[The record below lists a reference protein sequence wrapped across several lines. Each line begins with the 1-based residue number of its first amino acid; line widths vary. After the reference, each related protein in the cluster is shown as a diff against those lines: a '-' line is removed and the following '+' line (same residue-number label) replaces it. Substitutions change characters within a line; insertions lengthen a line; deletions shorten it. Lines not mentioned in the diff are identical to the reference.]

1 MLVCPHR
8 FKKKACRP
16 RFFLLALL
24 IGVSVFLGEI
34 SMPLAQPSSVDELIA
49 EGASPKLIVDGFR
62 FTEGPAADA
71 SGNLYFSDIGSNRIH
86 YWNASNQRLST
97 IRENSGGADG
107 LFVDRNGALWVCEL
121 KDKQLT
127 KIDARGAY
135 SVVADSF
142 DDRPF
147 TGPNDLW
154 IDPYGGIYFSDS
166 YGGSQ
171 VRTADHRVFYRAPSG
186 KVNLVVDDF
195 YKSNGLQGS
204 RDGRWLYVSDYIANR
219 VYRYAIKAP
228 GQLGERRVFAEYR
241 CDGMTLD
248 NQSNLYL
255 CTGNAG
261 HGVVV
266 FSSSGKEIGKIQ
278 FPENPANATFGG
290 PDNQTLFVT
299 ANQGLYSLQMKVG
312 GNIHNSPQKP
322 LFNPQDEVAALI
334 QPGAQLTQLATGFR
348 IAQGPAVD
356 ARGDVI
362 FSDLYHHRIMKW
374 DLAAASLSLVREQ
387 PGGPD
392 GLFVEADGGL
402 LVCELT
408 GRRFAR
414 LRPTGEYD
422 IIAEQFDGTPL
433 TGPNDVYVDDAGGIY
448 FSDSYPGS
456 RITHPPA
463 HCVYYI
469 APGESKLKRIVDNHY
484 KTKGIHLSPDGQ
496 WIYLADYGGR
506 KVYRHRLLA
515 PGQLGP
521 PELFVDTRCGGLT
534 IDARGNL
541 YLSTV
546 DDYLGILVY
555 APDGRLLG
563 QVRFPEATTNA
574 VFAGPDRDQLIVTT
588 FKSIYAIPMSVKG
601 MR

>member
-1 MLVCPHR
+1 MRTALLLN
-8 FKKKACRP
+8 A
-16 RFFLLALL
+16 LALF
-24 IGVSVFLGEI
+24 SQI
-34 SMPLAQPSSVDELIA
+34 SLSIAQSSPVDELIA
-49 EGASPKLIVDGFR
+49 EGAKPALLVGGFK

-71 SGNLYFSDIGSNRIH
+71 SGNLYFTDIGSNRIH
-86 YWNASNQRLST
+86 YWNSSNQSLST

-107 LFVDRNGALWVCEL
+107 LFVDRDGAVWVCEL
-121 KDKQLT
+121 KDKQLSR
-127 KIDARGAY
+127 IDAHGNY
-135 SVVADSF
+135 VVVANSF

-171 VRTADHRVFYRAPSG
+171 VRTNDHRVFYRPPTG
-186 KVNLVVDDF
+186 KVNLVVDDL
-195 YKSNGLQGS
+195 YKSNGLQGTP
-204 RDGRWLYVSDYIANR
+204 DGRWLYVSDYIANR
-219 VYRYAIKAP
+219 VYRYAIKSP
-228 GQLGERRVFAEYR
+228 GQLGERSVFAEYR

-248 NQSNLYL
+248 DQSNLYL

-266 FSSSGKEIGKIQ
+266 VAPDGKELGKIR
-278 FPENPANATFGG
+278 FPEDPSNITFGG
-290 PDNQTLFVT
+290 VDQRTLFVT
-299 ANQGLYSLQMKVG
+299 ANYGLYSLRMRVA
-312 GNIHNSPQKP
+312 GNVHNSPQEP
-322 LFNPQDEVAALI
+322 LFNAQDEIAGLVQA
-334 QPGAQLTQLATGFR
+334 GAQLTQLATGFR

-356 ARGDVI
+356 ARGDLT

-374 DLAAASLSLVREQ
+374 EFATASLNLVREQ

-392 GLFVEADGGL
+392 GLFFEADGAL
-402 LVCELT
+402 LVCELI

-414 LRPTGEYD
+414 LHPSGQYE
-422 IIAEQFDGTPL
+422 IIAEQFEGTPL
-433 TGPNDVYVDDAGGIY
+433 TGPNDVYVDKAGGIY

-463 HCVYYI
+463 HCVYYV
-469 APGESKLKRIVDNHY
+469 APGETKLQRIVDNHY

-534 IDARGNL
+534 IDEHGNV

-546 DDYLGILVY
+546 DDFKGILVH
-555 APDGRLLG
+555 APDGRRLG
-563 QVRFPEATTNA
+563 QIRFPEATTNA
-574 VFAGPDRDQLIVTT
+574 VFAGPGRDQLIVTT
-588 FKSIYAIPMSVKG
+588 FKSLYVLPMSVKG